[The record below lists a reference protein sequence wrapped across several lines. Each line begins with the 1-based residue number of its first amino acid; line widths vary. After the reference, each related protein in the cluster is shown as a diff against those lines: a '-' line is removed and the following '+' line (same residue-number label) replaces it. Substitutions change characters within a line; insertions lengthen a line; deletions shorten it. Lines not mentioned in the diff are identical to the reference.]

1 MQLDCGPVEKVKVYW
16 LLLSKN
22 LCDGLRIIESDD
34 DTLVMKQ
41 VVGRVN
47 NFVLYIDQYNQ
58 IGDSISWNDVVLNP
72 LTELPKVESPV
83 KLSEFYSNLP
93 SKEQDQGATSPG
105 NADSSSVDT
114 EDSDYADSDY
124 DFQDGNDDL
133 FVDNVDE
140 EVVNVGSVK
149 GKKAQKGKSPPGTQH
164 EDSSGSDGDLDL
176 PDDSDSE
183 GQVKLKFKS
192 FNPDDL
198 VNPTFKVGMVFA
210 TVELLRK
217 AITEYSLKY
226 RVDIRMPRNDRT
238 RVGAHCADGCP

>member
-16 LLLSKN
+16 LLPGKN

-47 NFVLYIDQYNQ
+47 DFVVYIDQYNQ

-72 LTELPKVESPV
+72 LTELPNVESLV

-105 NADSSSVDT
+105 NADISSVDT
-114 EDSDYADSDY
+114 EDSDYANSDY
-124 DFQDGNDDL
+124 DFQDGDDDL

-140 EVVNVGSVK
+140 EVVDVGSAR
-149 GKKAQKGKSPPGTQH
+149 GKKA
-164 EDSSGSDGDLDL
+164 
-176 PDDSDSE
+176 
-183 GQVKLKFKS
+183 
-192 FNPDDL
+192 
-198 VNPTFKVGMVFA
+198 
-210 TVELLRK
+210 
-217 AITEYSLKY
+217 
-226 RVDIRMPRNDRT
+226 
-238 RVGAHCADGCP
+238 